1 MDEGAK
7 TVDVNTFIYAET
19 TSCGMGCRI
28 LQRDVIGKRKKI
40 IEFGWRAAGITDAI
54 CLGSK
59 PPIDPFHDI
68 ERQIWYVRVE
78 ADNEGDEGDEGDES
92 D

>member
-7 TVDVNTFIYAET
+7 TDEVNMFIYTET

-40 IEFGWRAAGITDAI
+40 IKSGWRAAGITDAI
-54 CLGSK
+54 CLGNK

-68 ERQIWYVRVE
+68 ESAHRYLRVE
-78 ADNEGDEGDEGDES
+78 ADSDDEGDES

>member
-7 TVDVNTFIYAET
+7 TDEVNVKLRFYAKT

-28 LQRDVIGKRKKI
+28 FQRDVIGKRKKI
-40 IEFGWRAAGITDAI
+40 VESGWRAAGITDAI
-54 CLGSK
+54 CLGTK
-59 PPIDPFHDI
+59 PLIDPFHAI
-68 ERQIWYVRVE
+68 ERQIGYLRVE
-78 ADNEGDEGDEGDES
+78 ADDEGDES

>member
-7 TVDVNTFIYAET
+7 TDEVNTFIYAET

-28 LQRDVIGKRKKI
+28 LQRDVIGKRKKKSSKV
-40 IEFGWRAAGITDAI
+40 GGAAGITNAV
-54 CLGSK
+54 CLWSK
-59 PPIDPFHDI
+59 PPIDLFHDI
-68 ERQIWYVRVE
+68 ERQIGYFRVE
-78 ADNEGDEGDEGDES
+78 EDDEGDES